1 MQPSRALITGASS
14 GIGASFARRLAADG
28 AEVVLV
34 ARRADRLEA
43 LAQELRG
50 LGAAAEVLAA
60 DLGSEQ
66 GLALAAERLTATESP
81 VDVLVNN
88 AGFGTT
94 GAFAE
99 LPVDRELAMVQL
111 NVVALVRLTHA
122 ALGAMAARGGGTIV
136 NVASLAA
143 FQPLAKSATYA
154 ASKAFVLSFT
164 EAVAEESRGSG
175 VRFQALCP
183 GFTRTPFHTVNDY
196 DVSRVPSFAWQ
207 TAEQVVEASLAALRG
222 SRVVVV
228 PGVLNRVAATSST
241 LAPRGLVRRVAS
253 AALRR

>member
-1 MQPSRALITGASS
+1 MRPTRALITGASS
-14 GIGASFARRLAADG
+14 GIGETFARRLAADG
-28 AEVVLV
+28 ADVVLV
-34 ARRADRLEA
+34 ARRADRLEG
-43 LAQELRG
+43 LAQELQA
-50 LGAAAEVLAA
+50 LGVAAEVLPA
-60 DLGSEQ
+60 DLGGEE
-66 GLALAAERLTATESP
+66 GLARVAERLAATEAP
-81 VDVLVNN
+81 VDLLVNN
-88 AGFGTT
+88 AGFGST
-94 GAFAE
+94 GVFAV
-99 LPVDRELAMVQL
+99 LPIDREVAMVQL
-111 NVVALVRLTHA
+111 NVVALVHLTHA
-122 ALGAMAARGGGTIV
+122 ALGSMAERGGGAIV

-164 EAVAEESRGSG
+164 EAVAQESRSSG
-175 VRFQALCP
+175 VRCQVLCP

-207 TAEQVVEASLAALRG
+207 TAEQVVDASLAALGG

-241 LAPRGLVRRVAS
+241 LAPRALVRRVAS